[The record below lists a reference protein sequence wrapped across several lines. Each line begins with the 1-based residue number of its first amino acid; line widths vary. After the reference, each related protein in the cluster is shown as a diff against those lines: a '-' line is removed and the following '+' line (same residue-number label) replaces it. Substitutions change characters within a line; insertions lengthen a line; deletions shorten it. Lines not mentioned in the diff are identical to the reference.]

1 METVK
6 VIIETTLSKTIEM
19 DVPSNLSLPEA
30 NQFVKQKLNEMIAN
44 NDPSLNLTLND
55 KKETYAKLN
64 EYPIWIDL

>member
-6 VIIETTLSKTIEM
+6 VIIETTLSKAIEM
-19 DVPSNLSLPEA
+19 DVPSNLSLSEA

-44 NDPSLNLTLND
+44 NDPSLTLTLND

-64 EYPIWIDL
+64 KYPIWIDL